1 MLQVTVHCPECPK
14 KFTEQIAGSDSWT
27 EEKDLEMRT
36 KLHQHGYSKGHEAD
50 WTQICGLPV
59 DCWSADGKT
68 QYADMPNLLKPD
80 PSTVGPGPPP
90 TAPPRRAAAASS
102 SVRMTP
108 LDTQAGSSSLTTKE
122 LLEDILKGQ
131 LEIFLKLDAIG
142 EQVNLL
148 QLQMLGRQNVPAPPS
163 PVRTPPIGSRPI
175 SGRGSASSRRR
186 SRTPLLPWRND
197 TRGSKRH

>member
-1 MLQVTVHCPECPK
+1 MLQVTIQCPECPK
-14 KFTEQIAGSDSWT
+14 KFTEHIDGSDSWT
-27 EEKDLEMRT
+27 EEKDLELRT

-68 QYADMPNLLKPD
+68 QYADMPNLLTPD
-80 PSTVGPGPPP
+80 PSTVGPRPPT

-131 LEIFLKLDAIG
+131 SELFSKLDAIG

-148 QLQMLGRQNVPAPPS
+148 QLQMLGRHNVPAPPS
-163 PVRTPPIGSRPI
+163 PVRS
-175 SGRGSASSRRR
+175 RGSASTRRR